1 MSYQAQNKLER
12 REKNNVNLFHMLR
25 SGLYFQDAM
34 G

>member
-12 REKNNVNLFHMLR
+12 REKNNVNLFHMLY
-25 SGLYFQDAM
+25 SGLHLQDVM